1 MPDVV
6 IAEAVRTPVG
16 KRNGGLASLH
26 PADLLAAVQRSA
38 VDRAGID
45 PAAGG

>member
-26 PADLLAAVQRSA
+26 PADLLPHLAPQPITFGASVFR
-38 VDRAGID
+38 
-45 PAAGG
+45 